1 MDCTE
6 YLLKLLGTY
15 KVFEYNTHLMHR
27 QVVGPLFEEFHETMK
42 EHYEYAETTMDD
54 VAERIRMLG
63 GEMPTKMCELV
74 EKSSMNFLSSTPDMQ
89 TAIQLVVKMHD
100 YMI

>member
-1 MDCTE
+1 
-6 YLLKLLGTY
+6 
-15 KVFEYNTHLMHR
+15 MHR